1 MINLKDYLEQVNIFS
16 ALKEEPAWMLEL
28 RQTALEKVDQL
39 AFPKIER
46 VRYERWPLFQID
58 ESSLN
63 GETAFSGV
71 IDPENPAENNDIL
84 GAVPSFDEMDS
95 HPTVVQSGTATI
107 FEQLPQELADKGVI
121 FTDLFTAMKEMPE
134 LVNQYFMKK
143 AVPMTEDKMT
153 AAHAAFMNS
162 GLFLYV
168 PKNVVIKEP
177 LEAIFYHNGNAQEHF
192 FKHVLIV
199 ADEYSEFSYLERFQ
213 TIGSQAKKISGNIVV
228 EVIAKA
234 GAKVKFSAIDQL
246 GENISTYMNRRGY
259 VMRDATIDWAIGV
272 MNDGDVVADFD
283 SDLVGEGAHSEVKA
297 VAISGGH
304 QIQGIDTRVTNKAPH
319 TIGHILQHGV
329 IREKGVLTFNGI
341 GHILKGAKGAD
352 AQQESRV
359 LMLSDQ
365 ARGDANPILLIDEN
379 EVTAGHAA
387 SVGRVDPEEMYYLM
401 SRGLRKEEAE
411 RLVIRGF
418 LGSVLTAIP
427 VKEVQEELVE
437 VIEGKLLA

>member
-1 MINLKDYLEQVNIFS
+1 MAKLHDYLEQVNVFS
-16 ALKEEPAWMLEL
+16 ALKEEPEWMLEM
-28 RQTALEKVDQL
+28 RQAALAKVDDL
-39 AFPKIER
+39 PFPKIER
-46 VRYERWPLFQID
+46 VRYERWPLFSID
-58 ESSLN
+58 EATLA
-63 GETAFSGV
+63 GETAFGGI
-71 IDPENPAENNDIL
+71 IDPTAGNEADGL
-84 GAVPSFDEMDS
+84 GAVPAFDAMDS
-95 HPTVVQSGTATI
+95 HPTVVQYDQATV
-107 FEQLPQELADKGVI
+107 FEQLPQHLVDQGVI
-121 FTDLFTAMKEMPE
+121 FTDLFTAMQEVPE
-134 LVNQYFMKK
+134 LVNQYYMSK
-143 AVPMTEDKMT
+143 AVAFDEDKMT

-168 PKNVVIKEP
+168 PKNVVIEEP
-177 LEAIFYHNGNAQEHF
+177 LEAIFYHNGNSQAHF

-199 ADEYSEFSYLERFQ
+199 ADEHSEFSYLERFQ
-213 TIGSQAKKISGNIVV
+213 TKGDQAKKISGNIVV

-246 GENISTYMNRRGY
+246 GVNITTYMNRRGY
-259 VMRDATIDWAIGV
+259 VLRDAMVDWAIGV

-297 VAISGGH
+297 VAISAGR
-304 QIQGIDTRVTNKAPH
+304 QTQGIDTRVTNKAPH
-319 TIGHILQHGV
+319 SIGHILQHGV
-329 IREKGVLTFNGI
+329 IRERGVLTFNGI

-365 ARGDANPILLIDEN
+365 ARGDANPILLIDEH

-401 SRGLRKEEAE
+401 SRGLRKEDAE

-427 VKEVQEELVE
+427 VKEVQQELVD